1 MGLMGR
7 LTVLVKRSIT
17 VSVFCLWSEGLCL
30 VSNLVQIMADR
41 MLKPK
46 LQCLA
51 LADLDLK
58 EEENTNCSWELWRS

>member
-7 LTVLVKRSIT
+7 VTVLVKRSIT
-17 VSVFCLWSEGLCL
+17 ILICLLSEGWCL
-30 VSNLVQIMADR
+30 VSNLVQMMVDQ

-58 EEENTNCSWELWRS
+58 EEENTNCSRELWRS